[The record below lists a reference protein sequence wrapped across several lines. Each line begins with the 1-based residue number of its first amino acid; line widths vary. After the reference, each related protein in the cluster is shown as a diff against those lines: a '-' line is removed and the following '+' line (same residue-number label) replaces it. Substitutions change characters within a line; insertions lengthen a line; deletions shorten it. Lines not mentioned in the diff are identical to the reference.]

1 MARRIYYTT
10 KARDGFIEHVARLAG
25 RKIGTIAE
33 HRDGKGAVSIY
44 LHTGHYG
51 ADGALID
58 SAVTQRMTSVR
69 HAKRYLLAVTK
80 LGRWGLL

>member
-1 MARRIYYTT
+1 MARRIHYTT
-10 KARDGFIEHVARLAG
+10 TARDGFIEHIARLAG

-33 HRDGKGAVSIY
+33 HTDGKGAVSIY

-51 ADGALID
+51 ADDSLID
-58 SAVTQRMTSVR
+58 SALTQRMASVR

-80 LGRWGLL
+80 LERGAC